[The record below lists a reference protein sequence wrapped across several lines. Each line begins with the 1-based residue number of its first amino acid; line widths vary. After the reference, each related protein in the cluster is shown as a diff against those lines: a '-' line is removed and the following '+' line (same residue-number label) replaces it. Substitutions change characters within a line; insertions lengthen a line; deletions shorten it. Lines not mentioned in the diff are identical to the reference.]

1 MTMQRKLAHGKEW
14 KRLYIALYLCMA
26 MLTLFFLLF
35 CAKSENR
42 VFRTRETTGY
52 HIQETLQSNVKA
64 APETPAGIQKE
75 YILKPELTAGSENS
89 LIFYQVHHS
98 VELYLEGELVFSLM
112 PEAEG
117 LSGGTVGCS
126 WIVFPLRAVDAGSE
140 IRVSLTPLYSEVKDR
155 VPEFFVG
162 SSHEVFR
169 KQIGEDFPD
178 FILGSLSVIVGI
190 VFACISLVT
199 MVVYRRTNSLM
210 YLGCSSAFMGLWKLT
225 DIRSATILFP
235 QNPALT
241 SALSLIML
249 PMAATSF
256 AFFIQEEIGH
266 GRYRFLNSVCVISAC
281 VTIGQLL
288 MQAAGIRSLRENL
301 ILSHGVIFLT
311 ALAVGWIVILETV
324 RFKPSRKLFVTCL
337 CYILCIVATVADIL
351 YFYLSGSSNN
361 IASTLMIFLVYIV
374 TMGILSVTELNQ
386 EANTDFCTGL
396 FNRSRCNELILDKTP
411 VSEQTCFMMFDLNGL
426 KRINDTRGHEV
437 GDRLISGFA
446 KVFRQ
451 SMPSQAFLGRYGGDE
466 FIAVLRKCDE
476 DMAGK
481 ILADIASEVEKHNAV
496 NVDLPISY
504 SVGYAISDAYPECT
518 MLMLLEEADYQMYRD
533 KKAYYEHCRKEA
545 WMRTE

>member
-1 MTMQRKLAHGKEW
+1 MTMQRKLPRGKEW
-14 KRLYIALYLCMA
+14 KRLYIALYLCMG

-42 VFRTRETTGY
+42 VFGTRETTGY
-52 HIQETLQSNVKA
+52 HIQNIVQSNVKA
-64 APETPAGIQKE
+64 APEAPAGIQKE

-98 VELYLEGELVFSLM
+98 AELYLEGELVFSLM
-112 PEAEG
+112 PEAEE

-126 WIVFPLRAVDAGSE
+126 WIVFPLRAGDAGKE
-140 IRVSLTPLYSEVKDR
+140 IRVVMTPLYSEVKER
-155 VPEFFVG
+155 IPEFFVG

-169 KQIGEDFPD
+169 KQIREDFPD
-178 FILGSLSVIVGI
+178 LILGSLSVIVGI
-190 VFACISLVT
+190 VFAIISLVT
-199 MVVYRRTNSLM
+199 MVVYRRANSLM
-210 YLGCSSAFMGLWKLT
+210 YLGCFSAFMGLWKLT

-241 SALSLIML
+241 AALSLIML
-249 PMAATSF
+249 PMAATAF

-266 GRYRFLNSVCVISAC
+266 GRYRFLNFVCVISAC

-301 ILSHGVIFLT
+301 ILSHGIIFLT
-311 ALAVGWIVILETV
+311 VLAVGWIVIFEMV
-324 RFKPSRKLFVTCL
+324 RSKPNRKVFATCL
-337 CYILCIVATVADIL
+337 CFILCIAAVAADIL

-361 IASTLMIFLVYIV
+361 ITGTLMIFLVYIIV
-374 TMGILSVTELNQ
+374 MGILSVTELNQ
-386 EANTDFCTGL
+386 EANIDFCTGL
-396 FNRSRCNELILDKTP
+396 YNRSRCNELILNETP
-411 VSEQTCFMMFDLNGL
+411 VGEQTCFMMFDLNGL

-437 GDRLISGFA
+437 GDRLINSFA

-481 ILADIASEVEKHNAV
+481 ILTDIASEVEKHNAA
-496 NVDLPISY
+496 NPELPISY
-504 SVGYAISDAYPECT
+504 SVGYAISTAHPECT

>member
-1 MTMQRKLAHGKEW
+1 MTMQRKLTYGKER
-14 KRLYIALYLCMA
+14 KRLYTALYLCMG
-26 MLTLFFLLF
+26 MLTMFFLLF
-35 CAKSENR
+35 CTKSESR
-42 VFRTRETTGY
+42 VFGTRETAGY
-52 HIQETLQSNVKA
+52 HVQHIVQSNVKA
-64 APETPAGIQKE
+64 APGTPVGIQKE

-98 VELYLEGELVFSLM
+98 VELYLEEELVYSLM
-112 PEAEG
+112 PETGG
-117 LSGGTVGCS
+117 LSGGSVGCS
-126 WIVFPLRAVDAGSE
+126 WIVFPLRAGDAGLE
-140 IRVSLTPLYSEVKDR
+140 IRVVLTPLYGEVKDR

-162 SSHEVFR
+162 SSHAVFR
-169 KQIGEDFPD
+169 KQIGEDFLD
-178 FILGSLSVIVGI
+178 IILGSLALIVGI
-190 VFACISLVT
+190 VFAFISLAT

-210 YLGCSSAFMGLWKLT
+210 YLGCFSAFMGLWKLT

-241 SALSLIML
+241 AALSLIML

-266 GRYRFLNSVCVISAC
+266 GRYRFLNFVCVISAC

-288 MQAAGIRSLRENL
+288 MQGAGIRSLRENL

-311 ALAVGWIVILETV
+311 VLAVGWIVILETV
-324 RFKPSRKLFVTCL
+324 RSKPNRKLFVTCL
-337 CYILCIVATVADIL
+337 CFILCIVATVADVL
-351 YFYLSGSSNN
+351 YFYLSGSSNH
-361 IASTLMIFLVYIV
+361 ITSTLMIFLVYVV

-386 EANTDFCTGL
+386 EANIDFCTGL
-396 FNRSRCNELILDKTP
+396 YNRSRCNELILDKNP

-496 NVDLPISY
+496 NQDLPISY

-518 MLMLLEEADYQMYRD
+518 MLMLLEEADYQMYQD
-533 KKAYYEHCRKEA
+533 KKAYYENCRKETR
-545 WMRTE
+545 MRTE

>member
-1 MTMQRKLAHGKEW
+1 MTMQRKLRHGKER
-14 KRLYIALYLCMA
+14 KRLYTALYLCMG

-35 CAKSENR
+35 CGESENR

-112 PEAEG
+112 PEAGG

-126 WIVFPLRAVDAGSE
+126 WIVFPLRAGDAGKE
-140 IRVSLTPLYSEVKDR
+140 IRVVMTPLYSDVKDR

-162 SSHEVFR
+162 SSYEVFR

-178 FILGSLSVIVGI
+178 LILGSLSVIVGI

-199 MVVYRRTNSLM
+199 MVVYRRANSLM
-210 YLGCSSAFMGLWKLT
+210 YLGCFSAFMGLWKLT

-311 ALAVGWIVILETV
+311 VLAVGWIVILEMV
-324 RFKPSRKLFVTCL
+324 WFKPNRKLFVTCL

-361 IASTLMIFLVYIV
+361 ITSTLMIFLVYIIV
-374 TMGILSVTELNQ
+374 MGILSVTELNQ
-386 EANTDFCTGL
+386 EANIDFCTGL
-396 FNRSRCNELILDKTP
+396 YNRSRCNELILDKNP

-437 GDRLISGFA
+437 GDRLINSFA

-476 DMAGK
+476 EMAGN
-481 ILADIASEVEKHNAV
+481 ILAAIASEVEKHNAV
-496 NVDLPISY
+496 NEDLPISY

-533 KKAYYEHCRKEA
+533 KKAYYERVRKEA
-545 WMRTE
+545 WVRTE